1 MTRRETQRKPVG
13 EIAMATMQTKP
24 VDSVHQLVSKPLTWF
39 KTENQVREVKD
50 DSELLALG
58 QSLLVRQLQP
68 VIARTNGTLVAGHR
82 RLRAAILVGK
92 PTLDVIITDENLTDS
107 QIRLIQLA
115 ENVHRAALT
124 ANEMCDALEEMLRL
138 NPEWNAKTLAENVHL
153 DPSSITRYLSRSKCV
168 AVVKEAF
175 SAGKIGVGDM
185 YAISKLDESSQPSLL
200 ALKLSGASRDV
211 IEQAGRKSR
220 NGNTPAVKL
229 SRVKIA
235 MRQATVVI
243 SGKELSMSEVV
254 DLLAETLKEARKAA
268 NEFDV
273 KTWQS
278 MMRDKAKAAR

>member
-1 MTRRETQRKPVG
+1 
-13 EIAMATMQTKP
+13 MATMQTKP

-39 KTENQVREVKD
+39 KSENQVREVKD
-50 DSELLALG
+50 DSDLLALG

-211 IEQAGRKSR
+211 IEQAGRKRR
-220 NGNTPAVKL
+220 NGITPAVKL
-229 SRVKIA
+229 SRVKIT
-235 MRQATVVI
+235 MRQATVVL
-243 SGKELSMSEVV
+243 SGKELSMAEVV

-268 NEFDV
+268 DQFDV

-278 MMRDKAKAAR
+278 MMKDKAKAAR

>member
-1 MTRRETQRKPVG
+1 
-13 EIAMATMQTKP
+13 MATMQTKT
-24 VDSVHQLVSKPLTWF
+24 VESDHRLVSKPLTWF

-92 PTLDVIITDENLTDS
+92 PTLDVIITDENLSDS

-211 IEQAGRKSR
+211 IEQAGRKRR
-220 NGNTPAVKL
+220 NGITPAVKL
-229 SRVKIA
+229 SRVKIT
-235 MRQATVVI
+235 MRQATVVL
-243 SGKELSMSEVV
+243 SGKELSMAEVV

-268 NEFDV
+268 DQFDV

-278 MMRDKAKAAR
+278 MMKDKAKAAR